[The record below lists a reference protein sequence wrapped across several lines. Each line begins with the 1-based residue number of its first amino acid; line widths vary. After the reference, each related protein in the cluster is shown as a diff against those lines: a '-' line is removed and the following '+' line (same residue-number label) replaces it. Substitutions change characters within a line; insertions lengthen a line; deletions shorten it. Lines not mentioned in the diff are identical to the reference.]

1 MRVSKNFLLSE
12 LIRSS
17 TAKRL
22 DIDNEPTKKHLR
34 NLQRTVDLLLQPLR
48 DAVGP
53 IRVSSGYRSKALN
66 RAIGGSNKS
75 QHCKAEALD
84 LQYWEDGIMNNKV
97 IYDWIIK
104 SDIEF
109 DQMINE
115 FDFSWI
121 HISLAKKKIENKYLK
136 RLKTRKEILNTD
148 TQMIKN
154 LIGKLIGQASE
165 IIDEVVTTDEEREQL
180 KKQFK
185 EVVQNHERDMYAIEV
200 EDRKSA
206 RVLFKD
212 DSYIQKILA
221 IIFTSA
227 YFFLSYTMFEYFVMN
242 TIELSDYEIGFI
254 STVFGAMSSKV
265 NTIVDFFFGGS
276 SKK

>member
-1 MRVSKNFLLSE
+1 MR
-12 LIRSS
+12 
-17 TAKRL
+17 
-22 DIDNEPTKKHLR
+22 
-34 NLQRTVDLLLQPLR
+34 
-48 DAVGP
+48 
-53 IRVSSGYRSKALN
+53 
-66 RAIGGSNKS
+66 
-75 QHCKAEALD
+75 
-84 LQYWEDGIMNNKV
+84 
-97 IYDWIIK
+97 
-104 SDIEF
+104 
-109 DQMINE
+109 
-115 FDFSWI
+115 
-121 HISLAKKKIENKYLK
+121 
-136 RLKTRKEILNTD
+136 EILNID
-148 TQMIKN
+148 TQMFKN
-154 LIGKLIGQASE
+154 IVGKLIGQASK

-185 EVVQNHERDMYAIEV
+185 EVVQNHERDMYALEV

-206 RVLFKD
+206 RGLFQD

-242 TIELSDYEIGFI
+242 TIQLSDYEIGFI

>member
-1 MRVSKNFLLSE
+1 M
-12 LIRSS
+12 
-17 TAKRL
+17 
-22 DIDNEPTKKHLR
+22 
-34 NLQRTVDLLLQPLR
+34 TV
-48 DAVGP
+48 
-53 IRVSSGYRSKALN
+53 
-66 RAIGGSNKS
+66 
-75 QHCKAEALD
+75 
-84 LQYWEDGIMNNKV
+84 
-97 IYDWIIK
+97 
-104 SDIEF
+104 
-109 DQMINE
+109 
-115 FDFSWI
+115 
-121 HISLAKKKIENKYLK
+121 
-136 RLKTRKEILNTD
+136 TLNTG
-148 TQMIKN
+148 TQMFKN
-154 LIGKLIGQASE
+154 IIGKLIGQASE

-185 EVVQNHERDMYAIEV
+185 EVVQNHERDMYALEV

-221 IIFTSA
+221 VIFTSA

-242 TIELSDYEIGFI
+242 TIQLSDYEIGFI

>member
-1 MRVSKNFLLSE
+1 M
-12 LIRSS
+12 
-17 TAKRL
+17 
-22 DIDNEPTKKHLR
+22 
-34 NLQRTVDLLLQPLR
+34 
-48 DAVGP
+48 
-53 IRVSSGYRSKALN
+53 
-66 RAIGGSNKS
+66 
-75 QHCKAEALD
+75 
-84 LQYWEDGIMNNKV
+84 
-97 IYDWIIK
+97 
-104 SDIEF
+104 
-109 DQMINE
+109 
-115 FDFSWI
+115 
-121 HISLAKKKIENKYLK
+121 
-136 RLKTRKEILNTD
+136 KEILNTD

>member
-1 MRVSKNFLLSE
+1 MFKN
-12 LIRSS
+12 I
-17 TAKRL
+17 
-22 DIDNEPTKKHLR
+22 
-34 NLQRTVDLLLQPLR
+34 V
-48 DAVGP
+48 
-53 IRVSSGYRSKALN
+53 
-66 RAIGGSNKS
+66 
-75 QHCKAEALD
+75 
-84 LQYWEDGIMNNKV
+84 
-97 IYDWIIK
+97 
-104 SDIEF
+104 
-109 DQMINE
+109 
-115 FDFSWI
+115 
-121 HISLAKKKIENKYLK
+121 
-136 RLKTRKEILNTD
+136 
-148 TQMIKN
+148 
-154 LIGKLIGQASE
+154 GKLIGQASK

-185 EVVQNHERDMYAIEV
+185 EVVQNHERDMYALEV

-221 IIFTSA
+221 VIFTSA

-242 TIELSDYEIGFI
+242 TLELSDYEIGFI

>member
-1 MRVSKNFLLSE
+1 MM
-12 LIRSS
+12 
-17 TAKRL
+17 
-22 DIDNEPTKKHLR
+22 
-34 NLQRTVDLLLQPLR
+34 
-48 DAVGP
+48 G
-53 IRVSSGYRSKALN
+53 
-66 RAIGGSNKS
+66 
-75 QHCKAEALD
+75 
-84 LQYWEDGIMNNKV
+84 
-97 IYDWIIK
+97 
-104 SDIEF
+104 
-109 DQMINE
+109 
-115 FDFSWI
+115 
-121 HISLAKKKIENKYLK
+121 
-136 RLKTRKEILNTD
+136 ILNTD
-148 TQMIKN
+148 TQMFKN
-154 LIGKLIGQASE
+154 IVGKLIGQASK

-185 EVVQNHERDMYAIEV
+185 EVVQNHERDMYALEV

-206 RVLFKD
+206 RGLFQD

-242 TIELSDYEIGFI
+242 TIQLSDYEIGFI

>member
-1 MRVSKNFLLSE
+1 MR
-12 LIRSS
+12 
-17 TAKRL
+17 
-22 DIDNEPTKKHLR
+22 
-34 NLQRTVDLLLQPLR
+34 
-48 DAVGP
+48 
-53 IRVSSGYRSKALN
+53 
-66 RAIGGSNKS
+66 
-75 QHCKAEALD
+75 
-84 LQYWEDGIMNNKV
+84 M
-97 IYDWIIK
+97 
-104 SDIEF
+104 
-109 DQMINE
+109 
-115 FDFSWI
+115 
-121 HISLAKKKIENKYLK
+121 
-136 RLKTRKEILNTD
+136 EILNTD
-148 TQMIKN
+148 TQMFKN
-154 LIGKLIGQASE
+154 IVGKLIGQASK

-185 EVVQNHERDMYAIEV
+185 EVVQNHERDMYALEV

-221 IIFTSA
+221 VIFTSA

-242 TIELSDYEIGFI
+242 TIQLSDYEIGFI